1 MKNIKLSIKARLL
14 VLALTNLFSSCSG
27 FTDVDLPSSQLTSTA
42 VFMEKSTASAAMVDI
57 YSKMRDKGL
66 LTGYPTGLSLQL
78 GLYTDELSF
87 YGNAAAVQANFYNNT
102 LMQTDTALLEL
113 WNSSYSQIYAANL
126 VIEGV
131 KASATLAK
139 ADKDQLL
146 GQAIFVRGLIHFY
159 LLNTFGPIPYITST
173 NYKDNSSVSRMPESQ
188 VYQKIKG
195 DLEQAVDLLPK
206 QYAGSDRTR
215 PNKFAAKA
223 VLSRVCLYMELW
235 QEAADAASAV
245 INQTDLYFW
254 PQSINTLFEKQ
265 SRSTIWQFMPATA
278 GANTYEGISFIFQQG
293 PPALAAVSQNLF
305 NAFTTGDL
313 RKAQW
318 IKTVSNGGSTWY
330 HPYKYKN
337 QSSTGTS
344 SLEYSIVLRLAEQYL
359 IRAEAR
365 AHTGDL
371 IGAKEDLN
379 KTRNLAGLGNISALN
394 AEDIL
399 EAIYAERRL
408 ELFTEFGHR
417 FFDLKR
423 TGRLDKVL
431 LQVKN
436 QWNTSDRLFPIPESE
451 LLLNPNLL
459 PQNERD

>member
-1 MKNIKLSIKARLL
+1 MKNIKLSIKALLL

-66 LTGYPTGLSLQL
+66 LTGYSTGLTIQL
-78 GLYTDELSF
+78 GLYTDELTF
-87 YGNAAAVQANFYNNT
+87 YGNAAAVQANFYNNS
-102 LMQTDTALLEL
+102 LMQTDTSLLEL
-113 WNSSYSQIYAANL
+113 WNSSYSQIYAANS

-146 GQAIFVRGLIHFY
+146 GEAIFVRGLIHFY
-159 LLNTFGPIPYITST
+159 MLNTFGPIPYVTST
-173 NYKDNSSVSRMPESQ
+173 DYKNNSTVSRVPENQ
-188 VYQKIKG
+188 VHQLIKD
-195 DLEQAVDLLPK
+195 DLELAADLLPK
-206 QYAGSDRTR
+206 AYVGSDRTR

-223 VLSRVCLYMELW
+223 VLARVCLYMELW

-245 INQTDLYFW
+245 LNQTDLYIW
-254 PQSINTLFEKQ
+254 PQSLNALFQKQ
-265 SRSTIWQFMPATA
+265 SQSTIWQFMPATA

-293 PPALAAVSQNLF
+293 PPALAAVSQDLF
-305 NAFTTGDL
+305 NAFTVGDL
-313 RKAQW
+313 RKTQW
-318 IKTVSNGGSTWY
+318 LKAVTNGSAIWH

-337 QSSTGTS
+337 QSSTGTT

-365 AHTGDL
+365 AHEGDL

-379 KTRNLAGLGNISALN
+379 KTRNLAGLGNTSALS
-394 AEDIL
+394 AEEIIQ
-399 EAIYAERRL
+399 AVYTERRL
-408 ELFTEFGHR
+408 EFFSEFGHR

-423 TGRLDKVL
+423 NGKLNQAL
-431 LQVKN
+431 SPIKN

-459 PQNERD
+459 PQNEGY